1 MVVVNNHNQIQDVAV
16 PEELPVPVPD
26 NNIGD
31 NSVPLR
37 VHRDFAGA
45 WPPPLEPP
53 RHRHFP
59 RPLQHHLHLPPL
71 VHGPDDPDRPGAG
84 ALAVGKDGSI

>member
-1 MVVVNNHNQIQDVAV
+1 MVVVYNHNQILDVAV

-37 VHRDFAGA
+37 VHRDSVGAG
-45 WPPPLEPP
+45 PPPLESR
-53 RHRHFP
+53 RHRHLP
-59 RPLQHHLHLPPL
+59 RPLQHHLHPPPL
-71 VHGPDDPDRPGAG
+71 VHGPDNPDRPGAG
-84 ALAVGKDGSI
+84 ALAVGKEVST